1 MLTRRHLRIKV
12 MQSLYSFIKT
22 EKKDISAELL
32 FLELSIKNAFSLYVL
47 LLSYLKALYDF
58 SIKRKA
64 DSKKMKILVIKDK
77 YKFIIE
83 NDVLKFISEHKTL
96 SKFISKIK
104 TSNWEV
110 NNDYVI
116 SNYEKLLEST
126 FFKSYTKNKKP
137 DLLEQCHLVSN
148 FYKKIIVESEIFF
161 DYIEDSQITWIDD
174 YPVVNTFLL
183 KLIPKIDPRKSDSL
197 PFPSLSKNSEDFMF
211 ATKLFKKVISCNS
224 ELNKELE
231 GRTPNWDSDRIAA
244 IDLILIKMATI
255 ELLYFP
261 DIPKNVTINEY
272 VEISK
277 DYSTPKSRVFI
288 NGILDQIVKDFES
301 SNRLL
306 KQGKGLL

>member
-12 MQSLYSFIKT
+12 MQSLYSFIKK

-58 SIKRKA
+58 SMKRKA

-126 FFKSYTKNKKP
+126 FFLNHIQKINNLIFMSFSFK
-137 DLLEQCHLVSN
+137 
-148 FYKKIIVESEIFF
+148 FYKKIIVESENFF
-161 DYIEDSQITWIDD
+161 DYIEDSQIT
-174 YPVVNTFLL
+174 
-183 KLIPKIDPRKSDSL
+183 
-197 PFPSLSKNSEDFMF
+197 
-211 ATKLFKKVISCNS
+211 
-224 ELNKELE
+224 
-231 GRTPNWDSDRIAA
+231 
-244 IDLILIKMATI
+244 
-255 ELLYFP
+255 
-261 DIPKNVTINEY
+261 
-272 VEISK
+272 
-277 DYSTPKSRVFI
+277 
-288 NGILDQIVKDFES
+288 
-301 SNRLL
+301 
-306 KQGKGLL
+306 

>member
-12 MQSLYSFIKT
+12 MQSLYSFIKK
-22 EKKDISAELL
+22 EKKDIGAELL

-58 SIKRKA
+58 SMKRKA

-174 YPVVNTFLL
+174 YPLVNTFLL
-183 KLIPKIDPRKSDSL
+183 KLIPKIDPIKSDSL
-197 PFPSLSKNSEDFMF
+197 PFPSLSKNSVDFKF

-261 DIPKNVTINEY
+261 NIPKNVTINEY

-306 KQGKGLL
+306 KRGKGLL

>member
-12 MQSLYSFIKT
+12 MQSLYSFIKK
-22 EKKDISAELL
+22 EKKDIGAELL

-116 SNYEKLLEST
+116 SNYEKLLVSD
-126 FFKSYTKNKKP
+126 FFKAYENIKRPSLK
-137 DLLEQCHLVSN
+137 EQHLFVSN
-148 FYKKIIVESEIFF
+148 FYREIIVASEKFF
-161 DYIEDSQITWIDD
+161 DYVEDSQITWIDD
-174 YPVVNTFLL
+174 YHVVNTFLL
-183 KLIPKIDPRKSDSL
+183 KQIAKIDPRKPDSL
-197 PFPSLSKNSEDFMF
+197 AFPSLSKNSEDFMF
-211 ATKLFKKVISCNS
+211 ATKLFKKVISSNIY
-224 ELNKELE
+224 LNKENIHQFDITVNIDI
-231 GRTPNWDSDRIAA
+231 RVRI
-244 IDLILIKMATI
+244 
-255 ELLYFP
+255 
-261 DIPKNVTINEY
+261 
-272 VEISK
+272 
-277 DYSTPKSRVFI
+277 
-288 NGILDQIVKDFES
+288 DQTKHVYITAP
-301 SNRLL
+301 
-306 KQGKGLL
+306 QH